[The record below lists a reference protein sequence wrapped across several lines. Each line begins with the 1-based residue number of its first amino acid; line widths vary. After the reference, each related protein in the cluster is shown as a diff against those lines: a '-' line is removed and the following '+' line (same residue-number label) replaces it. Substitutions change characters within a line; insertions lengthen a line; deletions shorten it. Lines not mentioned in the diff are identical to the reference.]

1 MDLGRV
7 GLLSSAGKI
16 VCGIDYLGTDI
27 LAHRHAEGSAIT
39 SVEELLLLTET
50 AATLFMAGV
59 LCTMQ
64 VLNYPLLSLVGR
76 EALPAYEQVHNRRF
90 GLVVFPGVLL
100 ALLAAIGLIIERPH
114 QLPVWAPIG
123 EVLLLIAIIVSTAV
137 LQAPQH
143 ARLAHEF
150 DSAAH
155 RLLVRSNWIRVAAW
169 SAAGLLAL
177 WMSSRAMTG

>member
-1 MDLGRV
+1 MTNV
-7 GLLSSAGKI
+7 G
-16 VCGIDYLGTDI
+16 
-27 LAHRHAEGSAIT
+27 
-39 SVEELLLLTET
+39 ELLVLLEA

-59 LCTMQ
+59 LWTMQ

-76 EALPAYEQVHNRRF
+76 EAFPAYEGRHNHRF

-100 ALLAAIGLIIERPH
+100 ALLAAIGLLIARPDR
-114 QLPVWAPIG
+114 LPIWGPAG
-123 EVLLLIAIIVSTAV
+123 EVALLVVIIVSTAT

-143 ARLAHEF
+143 GRLAAGF
-150 DSAAH
+150 DAAAH

-177 WMSSRAMTG
+177 WMSARSIMG